1 MTMDP
6 RLQAWLDDELPREE
20 LPSSLAGQAAAWEGL
35 LEDLE
40 GLPAPCTPPGSTAR
54 VMAAIRAEA
63 ASGPAREDRRGWF
76 DRVVRPRP
84 VRISPL
90 AAAAALA
97 LVAWSLVRLVVGVGG
112 SGTDLPGIAGVEP
125 GQVYVQFV
133 IAAPGASSVA
143 LAGDFSEWDPSIELS
158 DADLDGVWS
167 ARVALEPGVHEYM
180 FVIDG
185 SEWRPDP
192 NALSYT
198 DDGFGQRNSVLA
210 VSALDET

>member
-6 RLQAWLDDELPREE
+6 KLQAWLDGELASDELPESLRGEAATWGRFLEE
-20 LPSSLAGQAAAWEGL
+20 V
-35 LEDLE
+35 DR
-40 GLPAPCTPPGSTAR
+40 LPAACASPGSTAR
-54 VMAAIRAEA
+54 IMAAIRADSA
-63 ASGPAREDRRGWF
+63 AVPERRTRPGWLGWL
-76 DRVVRPRP
+76 VSPRP
-84 VRISPL
+84 IRISPL

-97 LVAWSLVRLVVGVGG
+97 LVAWSLVRVVGGP
-112 SGTDLPGIAGVEP
+112 SGADPAAVPP

-133 IAAPGASSVA
+133 IAAPGARSVS
-143 LAGDFSEWDPSIELS
+143 LAGDFSQWDPSIELT

-167 ARVALEPGVHEYM
+167 ARVALDPGVHEYM

>member
-6 RLQAWLDDELPREE
+6 RLQAWLDGELRGDELPD
-20 LPSSLAGQAAAWEGL
+20 SLRAEADAWGRL
-35 LEDLE
+35 LEDVD
-40 GLPAPCTPPGSTAR
+40 GLPAACAQPGATAR
-54 VMAAIRAEA
+54 VMAAIRADSQA
-63 ASGPAREDRRGWF
+63 AP
-76 DRVVRPRP
+76 VRPSRP
-84 VRISPL
+84 GWLEWLVSPRPIRMSPL

-97 LVAWSLVRLVVGVGG
+97 LVAWSLVRVIGG
-112 SGTDLPGIAGVEP
+112 AGAADP
-125 GQVYVQFV
+125 AGGQPDQVYVQFV
-133 IAAPGASSVA
+133 ISAPGASSVA
-143 LAGDFSEWDPSIELS
+143 LAGDFSEWDPSIELT

-167 ARVALEPGVHEYM
+167 ARVALDPGVHEYM

>member
-6 RLQAWLDDELPREE
+6 RLQAWLDGELRSDELPEVLR
-20 LPSSLAGQAAAWEGL
+20 GQAESWGGL
-35 LEDLE
+35 LEDIE
-40 GLPAPCTPPGSTAR
+40 RLPPACASPGATGR
-54 VMAAIRAEA
+54 VMAAIRADA
-63 ASGPAREDRRGWF
+63 VGSQPRQVSRPAWLEWL
-76 DRVVRPRP
+76 VNPRP
-84 VRISPL
+84 IRVSPL

-97 LVAWSLVRLVVGVGG
+97 LVAWSLVRVVGGVGG
-112 SGTDLPGIAGVEP
+112 TGPAPVGAEP

-133 IAAPGASSVA
+133 IAAPGARSVA
-143 LAGDFSEWDPSIELS
+143 LAGDFSQWSPSIELS

-192 NALSYT
+192 NSLSYT

>member
-1 MTMDP
+1 
-6 RLQAWLDDELPREE
+6 
-20 LPSSLAGQAAAWEGL
+20 
-35 LEDLE
+35 
-40 GLPAPCTPPGSTAR
+40 
-54 VMAAIRAEA
+54 
-63 ASGPAREDRRGWF
+63 
-76 DRVVRPRP
+76 
-84 VRISPL
+84 
-90 AAAAALA
+90 
-97 LVAWSLVRLVVGVGG
+97 VAWSLVRVVGGAGGTGPAPVG
-112 SGTDLPGIAGVEP
+112 AEP

-133 IAAPGASSVA
+133 IAAPGARSVA
-143 LAGDFSEWDPSIELS
+143 LAGDFSEWSPSIELS

-192 NALSYT
+192 NSLSYT